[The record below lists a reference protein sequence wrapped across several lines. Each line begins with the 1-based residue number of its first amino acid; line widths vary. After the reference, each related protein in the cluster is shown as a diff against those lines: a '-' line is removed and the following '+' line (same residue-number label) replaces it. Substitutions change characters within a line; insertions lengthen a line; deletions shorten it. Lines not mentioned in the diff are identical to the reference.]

1 MEIISKD
8 YDERKAEI
16 LGAAQTLFHQKGYE
30 STSINDVLVAVGIA
44 KGTFYYYFKSKEDLL
59 DSVAEQLAF
68 RALEVLE
75 KIEKDK
81 NLNAVE
87 KLNKMF
93 EVSGRFKVTNK
104 KLLMNIFETM
114 YRDENIRLTHKI
126 YQRGIAIYGPVFSSV
141 IKQGVEEGL
150 FNTTFD
156 DKMGELLIRFFKSM
170 NDKFA
175 ELLFDVDEKPEN
187 IQFIVDMLK
196 MYKDTIERILGAKK
210 GSIKLGD
217 ENIVKLLTT

>member
-16 LGAAQTLFHQKGYE
+16 LNAAQMLFHQKGYE
-30 STSINDVLVAVGIA
+30 NTSINDVLESVGIA

-59 DSVAEQLAF
+59 DSVAELLAL

-75 KIEKDK
+75 KIEKEK
-81 NLNAVE
+81 GLNAVD

-93 EVSGRFKVTNK
+93 EVAGRFKVANK
-104 KLLMNIFETM
+104 ELLMNIFEIM

-126 YQRGIAIYGPVFSSV
+126 YQRGIAIYGPIFSRV
-141 IKQGVEEGL
+141 IKQGVAEGL
-150 FNTTFD
+150 FNTQFD
-156 DKMGELLIRFFKSM
+156 DEMGELLIRLFKSL

-175 ELLFDVDEKPEN
+175 SLIFDVDEKPEN
-187 IQFIVDMLK
+187 VQFIIDLLK

-210 GSIKLGD
+210 GSIKFGD
-217 ENIVKLLTT
+217 ENIVKLLAP